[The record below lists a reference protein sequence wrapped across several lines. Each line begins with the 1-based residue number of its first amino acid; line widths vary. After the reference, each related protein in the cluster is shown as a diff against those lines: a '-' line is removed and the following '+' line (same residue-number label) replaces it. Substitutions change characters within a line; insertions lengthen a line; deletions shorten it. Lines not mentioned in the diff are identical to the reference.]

1 MGKSLSI
8 KAKLIA
14 GFTCLLVL
22 LTAAS
27 FVALDKLGE
36 MNESLSYIVDVSAEK
51 IKLAGHISEDVLTV
65 SREEKNIILAE
76 TEDEMNRFAAVSDQH
91 EQSLTKNLALLSEL
105 ADDQGRVLVSR
116 FRDQWQQYM
125 AINDQVLALTRE
137 NSNARARR
145 LSRDEGQRTYE
156 AAAAVLSSLV
166 EKAEQELELAEHGSD
181 LRALRIAAEKVR
193 HAATLHRYLV
203 EIQRYEKNMILATN
217 EQQMDAYAQGISAAQ
232 NRVEARSAALEEL
245 LTPAEKRELAQFKE
259 HYQAYLGLSRQ
270 VTDLTRQNT
279 NARAFSL
286 ATQQGRTANNAAT
299 ATMGEIVALNEQAMQ
314 QAKQT
319 SDDNYAA
326 ARTLL
331 LSLLGVCLLVGVG
344 VSLWIVRS
352 INKGLAQALDITK
365 TVAAGDLSRNITINR
380 SDEIGELLHAM
391 DNMATN
397 LKDRAR
403 LAAAI
408 AGGDLR
414 EEIKLASER
423 DEFGLALQEMDKRL
437 NQMLA
442 EIQVAVEQVASGASQ
457 VADAS
462 QSLSQGATEQASSLE
477 EISASIQQMA
487 SQVKESAENANHA
500 NRLSGEARSAAQ
512 QGNDQMAALMSAMQE
527 INESGENISKIIKVI
542 DEIAFQTNLLALN
555 AAVEAARAGQHGK
568 GFAVVAEEVR
578 NLAARSA
585 KAASETAE
593 MIEVSVAK
601 AKSGAGIA
609 DHTAEA
615 LRNIVGGIQKASD
628 LVGEIAAGSTEQA
641 EGIGQ
646 VNVGVSQID
655 QVTQQ
660 NTACAEESAAAAE
673 ELSGQAERLKQLLSR
688 FKLKAQG
695 VAPIQQ
701 APKQIKMAV
710 NDTMLSPQKRISL
723 DDEEFGRF

>member
-1 MGKSLSI
+1 MLS
-8 KAKLIA
+8 
-14 GFTCLLVL
+14 
-22 LTAAS
+22 
-27 FVALDKLGE
+27 
-36 MNESLSYIVDVSAEK
+36 
-51 IKLAGHISEDVLTV
+51 
-65 SREEKNIILAE
+65 
-76 TEDEMNRFAAVSDQH
+76 
-91 EQSLTKNLALLSEL
+91 
-105 ADDQGRVLVSR
+105 
-116 FRDQWQQYM
+116 
-125 AINDQVLALTRE
+125 LTRE

-145 LSRDEGQRTYE
+145 LSRDEGQSTYE
-156 AAAAVLSSLV
+156 AAAGVLAAFL
-166 EKAEQELELAEHGSD
+166 EKAEQEMALAEHGSD
-181 LRALRIAAEKVR
+181 LRALRVAAEKVR

-203 EIQRYEKNMILATN
+203 EIQRYEKSMILATA
-217 EQQMDAYAQGISAAQ
+217 EQQMDAYAQGMKAAQ
-232 NRVEARSAALEEL
+232 NRVEARLAALEEL
-245 LTPAEKRELAQFKE
+245 LTPAEKREFAQFRT
-259 HYQAYLGLSRQ
+259 HYQAYLDLSRQ

-279 NARAFSL
+279 NVRAFAL
-286 ATQQGRTANNAAT
+286 ATQQGRAANNAAT
-299 ATMGEIVALNEQAMQ
+299 ATMREIVALNEQAMQ
-314 QAKQT
+314 QAKQA
-319 SDDNYAA
+319 SDGNYAA

-331 LSLLGVCLLVGVG
+331 LSLLGVCLLAGIG

-352 INKGLAQALDITK
+352 INQGLSQALDIAK
-365 TVAAGDLSRNITINR
+365 TVAAGDLSRNITVNR

-391 DNMATN
+391 ENMATS

-423 DEFGLALQEMDKRL
+423 DEFGRALQEMDKRL

-442 EIQVAVEQVASGASQ
+442 EIQVAVEQVASGATQ

-500 NRLSGEARSAAQ
+500 NRLSGEARTAAQ
-512 QGNDQMAALMSAMQE
+512 QGNDQMAALMRAMQE

-585 KAASETAE
+585 KAASETSE

-615 LRNIVGGIQKASD
+615 LRNIVSGIQKASD
-628 LVGEIAAGSTEQA
+628 LVGEIAAGASEQA

-646 VNVGVSQID
+646 VNLGVSQID

-660 NTACAEESAAAAE
+660 NTASAEESAAAAE
-673 ELSGQAERLKQLLSR
+673 ELSGQAERLRQLLSR
-688 FKLKAQG
+688 FKLKTQG
-695 VAPIQQ
+695 VAQFEQVPERL
-701 APKQIKMAV
+701 KMAA
-710 NDTMLSPQKRISL
+710 NDSMPQPTPRKRISL